1 MKTSLLLTGLL
12 FGAVM
17 AASCGSS
24 TPAATT
30 AVTDN
35 PYETC
40 YAGDICLG
48 GLKCWQ
54 TSLPASSGYTGWFC
68 TSGCNY
74 DSDCLQVPA
83 NYSAVCVNNLCYL
96 TCPAGGSTCPYD
108 ASSGVAQGCFTF
120 DSNVG
125 SLDLCTP

>member
-1 MKTSLLLTGLL
+1 MKMLRLLTGLL
-12 FGAVM
+12 LGAVM

-24 TPAATT
+24 TPAAST

-40 YAGDICLG
+40 YANDICLG
-48 GLKCWQ
+48 GLTCAQ
-54 TSLPASSGYTGWFC
+54 TTLPASSAYTGFFC

-74 DSDCLQVPA
+74 NSDCVQVPS
-83 NYSAVCVNNLCYL
+83 NYNAACVDGQCYL
-96 TCPAGGSTCPYD
+96 TCPAGSSTCPYD
-108 ASSGVAQGCFTF
+108 QGCFTF

-125 SLDLCTP
+125 PLDLCTP